1 MRPGEG
7 ERPGSIGVPRSR
19 RGKCQRQIAHIC
31 CTESARSTLLVQPLG
46 TVEHLGDHLR
56 SSRVLRSLVCL
67 CGLLRTGLPQAPQD
81 RDRGPLRGWEKLL
94 GMEAGLR

>member
-1 MRPGEG
+1 MENVSTRL
-7 ERPGSIGVPRSR
+7 
-19 RGKCQRQIAHIC
+19 HISVAQSQLAPPC
-31 CTESARSTLLVQPLG
+31 LSSLSYPKSPLG

-67 CGLLRTGLPQAPQD
+67 CGLLRPGLPQAPQD